1 MIPYYLK
8 NHITNVKEK
17 KYSTVGILSSSAGN
31 TNLEIY
37 FYGDTVKIK
46 KTPYIV
52 NAEYP
57 CLIIAKDIVTGETF
71 TVFDGMKHGY
81 DAMFCNETCDNAK
94 RELKLYGLCSGKVQ
108 IKLGYS
114 IDYEDE
120 KEEYEF
126 NENGEV
132 ILMYG
137 ALDWEQAKSIG
148 FDWLSLKFADT
159 KKEFVD
165 LELA

>member
-17 KYSTVGILSSSAGN
+17 KGSTVGILTSSAGN

-52 NAEYP
+52 DAEYP
-57 CLIIAKDIVTGETF
+57 CLIIAKDILTGETF

-81 DAMFCNETCDNAK
+81 DAMFCNEASDDAE
-94 RELKLYGLCSGKVQ
+94 REIKLYEYCTGKIQ
-108 IKLGYS
+108 ITLSYS
-114 IDYEDE
+114 S
-120 KEEYEF
+120 F
-126 NENGEV
+126 
-132 ILMYG
+132 
-137 ALDWEQAKSIG
+137 S
-148 FDWLSLKFADT
+148 SS
-159 KKEFVD
+159 
-165 LELA
+165 

>member
-8 NHITNVKEK
+8 NHITCVKEK
-17 KYSTVGILSSSAGN
+17 SNSTVGILASSAEN

-52 NAEYP
+52 DAEFP
-57 CLIIAKDIVTGETF
+57 CLIIAKDIATGETF
-71 TVFDGMKHGY
+71 TVFDGMRHGY
-81 DAMFCNETCDNAK
+81 DAMFCHEACSDIK
-94 RELKLYGLCSGKVQ
+94 REIKLYDHCAGKVQ
-108 IKLGYS
+108 ITLGYS
-114 IDYEDE
+114 IDYEEE
-120 KEEYEF
+120 KPEYEF

-148 FDWLSLKFADT
+148 FDWLSLKFVDE
-159 KKEFVD
+159 KKVFVD

>member
-8 NHITNVKEK
+8 DHITNIEEK
-17 KYSTVGILSSSAGN
+17 SDSTVGILSSSVGN

-52 NAEYP
+52 DAEFP
-57 CLIIAKDIVTGETF
+57 CLIIAKDTVGGEMF

-81 DAMFCNETCDNAK
+81 DAMFCNEACDNAE
-94 RELKLYGLCSGKVQ
+94 RELKRYEHYSGKIQ
-108 IKLGYS
+108 ITLGFS
-114 IDYEDE
+114 IDYEEE
-120 KEEYEF
+120 KKEYEF

-137 ALDWEQAKSIG
+137 TLNWERAKSIG
-148 FDWLSLKFADT
+148 FDWISLKFVDL

>member
-1 MIPYYLK
+1 MIPDYLR

-17 KYSTVGILSSSAGN
+17 NDSTVGLLTSSAGN

-52 NAEYP
+52 DAEFP

-71 TVFDGMKHGY
+71 TVFDGMRHGY
-81 DAMFCNETCDNAK
+81 DAMFCSETCGHAE
-94 RELKLYGLCSGKVQ
+94 RELKLYEHCSGRVQ
-108 IKLGYS
+108 ITLGFS

-120 KEEYEF
+120 RDEYAF

-132 ILMYG
+132 ILKYG
-137 ALDWEQAKSIG
+137 SLDWEKAKSIG
-148 FDWLSLKFADT
+148 FDWLSLKFIDA

>member
-8 NHITNVKEK
+8 KHITDAKEK
-17 KYSTVGILSSSAGN
+17 NDSTVGILASSTGN

-52 NAEYP
+52 DAEFP
-57 CLIIAKDIVTGETF
+57 CLIIAKDPITNEEF

-81 DAMFCNETCDNAK
+81 DAMFCNEPCDEAT
-94 RELKLYGLCSGKVQ
+94 RELRHYEYYSGKVQ
-108 IKLGYS
+108 ITLSYS

-120 KEEYEF
+120 REEYEF

-132 ILMYG
+132 LLTYG
-137 ALDWEQAKSIG
+137 PLDWERAKSIG
-148 FDWLSLKFADT
+148 FDWLSLKFVDE

>member
-17 KYSTVGILSSSAGN
+17 NDSTIGILTSSAGN

-37 FYGDTVKIK
+37 FYGDTVKIE

-52 NAEYP
+52 DSEFP

-71 TVFDGMKHGY
+71 TIFDGMKHGY
-81 DAMFCNETCDNAK
+81 DAMFCSEPCDDAE
-94 RELKLYGLCSGKVQ
+94 RELKLYEHCTGKVQ
-108 IKLGYS
+108 ITLGYS

-148 FDWLSLKFADT
+148 FDWLSLAFVDA

>member
-1 MIPYYLK
+1 MIPCYLK
-8 NHITNVKEK
+8 KHIVKIKEK
-17 KYSTVGILSSSAGN
+17 KDSTIGILASSTGN

-37 FYGDTVKIK
+37 YYGDTIKIK

-52 NAEYP
+52 DADYP
-57 CLIIAKDIVTGETF
+57 CLIVGKDPITGEEF
-71 TVFDGMKHGY
+71 VIFDGMKHGY
-81 DAMFCNETCDNAK
+81 DAMFCNERMENVT
-94 RELKLYGLCSGKVQ
+94 RELKLYEYCKGKIQ
-108 IKLGYS
+108 ITLGYS

-120 KEEYEF
+120 KEEFEF

-137 ALDWEQAKSIG
+137 VLDWEEAKSIG
-148 FDWLSLKFADT
+148 FDWLSLKFINA

-165 LELA
+165 MELA

>member
-1 MIPYYLK
+1 MIPCYLK
-8 NHITNVKEK
+8 KHIVKIKEK
-17 KYSTVGILSSSAGN
+17 KDSTIGILASSTGN

-37 FYGDTVKIK
+37 YYGDTIKIK

-52 NAEYP
+52 DAEYP
-57 CLIIAKDIVTGETF
+57 CLIVGKDPITGEEF
-71 TVFDGMKHGY
+71 VIFDGMKHGY
-81 DAMFCNETCDNAK
+81 DAMFCNERMENVT
-94 RELKLYGLCSGKVQ
+94 RELKLYEYCKGKIQ
-108 IKLGYS
+108 ITLGYS

-120 KEEYEF
+120 KEEFEF

-137 ALDWEQAKSIG
+137 VLDWEEAKSIG
-148 FDWLSLKFADT
+148 FDWLSLKFINA

-165 LELA
+165 MELA

>member
-17 KYSTVGILSSSAGN
+17 KNSTVGVLTSSTGN

-46 KTPYIV
+46 KTTYIV
-52 NAEYP
+52 DAELP
-57 CLIIAKDIVTGETF
+57 CLIIAKDTVTGEEF

-81 DAMFCNETCDNAK
+81 DAMFCNAPCDNAK
-94 RELKLYGLCSGKVQ
+94 RELGLYEYCNGKVQ

-120 KEEYEF
+120 REEYEF

-132 ILMYG
+132 ILTYG
-137 ALDWEQAKSIG
+137 VLDWEQAKSIG
-148 FDWLSLKFADT
+148 FDWISLKFVDA
-159 KKEFVD
+159 KKKFVD

>member
-8 NHITNVKEK
+8 KHIKDAKEK
-17 KYSTVGILSSSAGN
+17 KDSTVGILASSTGN

-52 NAEYP
+52 DAEFP
-57 CLIIAKDIVTGETF
+57 CLIVAKDPVTNEEF
-71 TVFDGMKHGY
+71 TIFDGMKHGY
-81 DAMFCNETCDNAK
+81 DAMFCNEVCDNAT
-94 RELKLYGLCSGKVQ
+94 RELRHYEYYSGKVQ
-108 IKLGYS
+108 IALGYS

-120 KEEYEF
+120 REEYEF
-126 NENGEV
+126 NENGDV
-132 ILMYG
+132 VLMYG

-148 FDWLSLKFADT
+148 FDWLSLKFVDV

>member
-1 MIPYYLK
+1 MIPCYLK
-8 NHITNVKEK
+8 KHIVKIKEK
-17 KYSTVGILSSSAGN
+17 KDSTIGILASSTGN

-37 FYGDTVKIK
+37 YYGDTIKIK

-52 NAEYP
+52 DADYH
-57 CLIIAKDIVTGETF
+57 CLIVGKDPITGEEF
-71 TVFDGMKHGY
+71 VIFDGMKHGY
-81 DAMFCNETCDNAK
+81 DAMFCNERMENVT
-94 RELKLYGLCSGKVQ
+94 RELKLYEYCKGKIQ
-108 IKLGYS
+108 ITLGYS

-120 KEEYEF
+120 KEEFEF

-137 ALDWEQAKSIG
+137 VLDWEEAKSIG
-148 FDWLSLKFADT
+148 FDWLSLKFINA

-165 LELA
+165 MELA

>member
-8 NHITNVKEK
+8 EHLTDIMEK
-17 KYSTVGILSSSAGN
+17 KDSMTGVLTSSTKN
-31 TNLEIY
+31 TNLEMH
-37 FYGDTVKIK
+37 FYGDTIKIK

-52 NAEYP
+52 DAEFP
-57 CLIIAKDIVTGETF
+57 CLIVAKDVVTGESF
-71 TVFDGMKHGY
+71 IVFDGMKHGY
-81 DAMFCNETCDNAK
+81 DAMFCNKPCEDAT
-94 RELKLYGLCSGKVQ
+94 RELRFYEHYTGKVQ
-108 IKLGYS
+108 ITLGYS

-120 KEEYEF
+120 KDDYEF
-126 NENGEV
+126 NELGEV
-132 ILMYG
+132 VLTYG

-148 FDWLSLKFADT
+148 FDWLSLNFVDA

>member
-8 NHITNVKEK
+8 NHLTNIKEK
-17 KYSTVGILSSSAGN
+17 NDSTVGILTSSAGN

-52 NAEYP
+52 DAEYP
-57 CLIIAKDIVTGETF
+57 CLIIAKDIATGETF
-71 TVFDGMKHGY
+71 TVFDGMRHGY
-81 DAMFCNETCDNAK
+81 DAMFCNEACADVE
-94 RELKLYGLCSGKVQ
+94 RELKLYEHCTGKIQ
-108 IKLGYS
+108 ITLGFS

-120 KEEYEF
+120 KKEYDF

-137 ALDWEQAKSIG
+137 ALCWEQAKSIG
-148 FDWLSLKFADT
+148 FDWLSLKFVDA

>member
-1 MIPYYLK
+1 MIPCYLEK
-8 NHITNVKEK
+8 HIVKIKEK
-17 KYSTVGILSSSAGN
+17 KDSTIGILASSTGN

-37 FYGDTVKIK
+37 YYGDTIKIK

-52 NAEYP
+52 DADYP
-57 CLIIAKDIVTGETF
+57 CLIVGKDPITKEEFVI
-71 TVFDGMKHGY
+71 FDGMKHGY
-81 DAMFCNETCDNAK
+81 DAMFCNERMENVT
-94 RELKLYGLCSGKVQ
+94 RELKLYEYCKGKIQ
-108 IKLGYS
+108 ITLGYS

-120 KEEYEF
+120 KEEFEF

-137 ALDWEQAKSIG
+137 VLDWEEAKSIG
-148 FDWLSLKFADT
+148 FDWLSLKFINA

-165 LELA
+165 MELA

>member
-8 NHITNVKEK
+8 KHITDAKEK
-17 KYSTVGILSSSAGN
+17 NDSTVGILVSSTGN

-52 NAEYP
+52 DAEFP
-57 CLIIAKDIVTGETF
+57 CLIIAKDPVTNEEF
-71 TVFDGMKHGY
+71 TIFDGIKHGY
-81 DAMFCNETCDNAK
+81 DAMFCNEPCEDAT
-94 RELKLYGLCSGKVQ
+94 RELRHYEYYSGKVQ
-108 IKLGYS
+108 ITLGYS

-120 KEEYEF
+120 REEYEF

-132 ILMYG
+132 ILTYG
-137 ALDWEQAKSIG
+137 NLDWEQAKSIG
-148 FDWLSLKFADT
+148 FDWLSLKFVDK

>member
-8 NHITNVKEK
+8 DHIIKVKEK
-17 KYSTVGILSSSAGN
+17 KDSTVGILASSAGN
-31 TNLEIY
+31 TKLEIY
-37 FYGDTVKIK
+37 FYGDTETIK

-52 NAEYP
+52 DAEFP
-57 CLIIAKDIVTGETF
+57 CLIIAKDTVTGEEF
-71 TVFDGMKHGY
+71 TVFDGTRHGY
-81 DAMFCNETCDNAK
+81 DAMFCNEPCDNAK
-94 RELKLYGLCSGKVQ
+94 RELKLYEHYNGKIK
-108 IKLGYS
+108 IKLGFS
-114 IDYEDE
+114 IDYE
-120 KEEYEF
+120 EERDDYEF

-148 FDWLSLKFADT
+148 FDWLSLKFVNAR
-159 KKEFVD
+159 KEFVD

>member
-8 NHITNVKEK
+8 NRITNVKEK
-17 KYSTVGILSSSAGN
+17 KDSTVGILASSAGN
-31 TNLEIY
+31 TNLQIY

-46 KTPYIV
+46 KIPHIV
-52 NAEYP
+52 DAELP
-57 CLIIAKDIVTGETF
+57 CLIIAKDVATGETF
-71 TVFDGMKHGY
+71 TIFDGMKHGH
-81 DAMFCNETCDNAK
+81 DAMFCNQACGDAE
-94 RELKLYGLCSGKVQ
+94 RELKLYEHGVGKVQ
-108 IKLGYS
+108 ITIGFS

-126 NENGEV
+126 SENGEV
-132 ILMYG
+132 ILTYG
-137 ALDWEQAKSIG
+137 TLDWEKAKSIG
-148 FDWLSLKFADT
+148 FDWLSLKFADE

>member
-1 MIPYYLK
+1 MIPCYLK
-8 NHITNVKEK
+8 KHIVKIKEK
-17 KYSTVGILSSSAGN
+17 KDSTIGILASSTGN

-37 FYGDTVKIK
+37 YYGDTIKIK

-52 NAEYP
+52 DAYYP
-57 CLIIAKDIVTGETF
+57 CLIVGKDPITGEEF
-71 TVFDGMKHGY
+71 VIFDGMKHGY
-81 DAMFCNETCDNAK
+81 DAMFCNERMENVT
-94 RELKLYGLCSGKVQ
+94 RELKLYEYCKGKIQ
-108 IKLGYS
+108 ITLGYS

-120 KEEYEF
+120 KEEFEF

-137 ALDWEQAKSIG
+137 VLDWEEAKSIG
-148 FDWLSLKFADT
+148 FDWLSLKFINA

-165 LELA
+165 MELA